1 MQRLRRLRLEKPAI
15 LHLDAAANPKLEPG
29 HGFATWTGA
38 DHLLTSRARALLAT
52 DADLYA
58 RAAAAAPVE
67 AAAPRLYC
75 VLREVSAQ
83 HLLLAGVLPMLGAG
97 GKRALSELPVGETPS
112 LSQLDLGNGHDPRK
126 PAPPRCLCCAQ
137 HLRRS
142 ARHSGAVCAP
152 LREVLSDRLYPG
164 SAQPPLMRE
173 AREWFKYDFEA
184 WLPDAGCHDDALR
197 AAKRRPASGE
207 AVGDGS
213 AAAAAAA
220 RPGRLPSQAMYAC
233 LDKALVCPKGH
244 ALLAYELYEREDGS
258 STEEEWEGGEEEGE
272 EEDQLG
278 DETDEDDPFVVDED
292 EDEDEEASD
301 EESDESDSNDSS
313 EMERWSTDAE
323 SNEDPEGSAHAE
335 SASDND
341 REWRRQRRSR
351 LHMCPSSSANTS
363 ARTTPLPPPFAY

>member
-207 AVGDGS
+207 AVVDGR
-213 AAAAAAA
+213 AAAASSS

-233 LDKALVCPKGH
+233 LDTALVCPEGH
-244 ALLAYELYEREDGS
+244 VVLAYELYEREDGS
-258 STEEEWEGGEEEGE
+258 GTEEEWEGGEEAEGE
-272 EEDQLG
+272 EEDGQWG
-278 DETDEDDPFVVDED
+278 AETDEDGPFILIED
-292 EDEDEEASD
+292 EDEGE
-301 EESDESDSNDSS
+301 EESEQASS
-313 EMERWSTDAE
+313 EMERWSTGSS
-323 SNEDPEGSAHAE
+323 SNEDPDGSAHE
-335 SASDND
+335 EENDSDADD
-341 REWRRQRRSR
+341 RDRRRQRRSR
-351 LHMCPSSSANTS
+351 LRIRPMSSANTCARESPPS
-363 ARTTPLPPPFAY
+363 AAFAC